1 LIRYALQYADP
12 ACIALHG
19 KKTMHNLH
27 TLDRARVNPQRIDH
41 RVDSKE
47 PSCVE

>member
-1 LIRYALQYADP
+1 MLI
-12 ACIALHG
+12 LHASILDG
-19 KKTMHNLH
+19 KKTMHNLN
-27 TLDRARVNPQRIDH
+27 TLDRARVRIDH